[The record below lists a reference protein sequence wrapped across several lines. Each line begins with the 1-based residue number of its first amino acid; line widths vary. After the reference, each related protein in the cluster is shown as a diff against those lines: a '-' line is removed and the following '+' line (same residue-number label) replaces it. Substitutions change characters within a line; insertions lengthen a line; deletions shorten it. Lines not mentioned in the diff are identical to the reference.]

1 MTTGLLRRLLRVRFD
16 YATALDQRRASAL
29 LAITPL
35 FIIALA
41 LALLSTAFS
50 VQILLEL
57 AFPTALILTVAIAAL
72 AWVRRLVQTGRVER
86 ASRVFVGV
94 MLLITGVPVLLQTAP
109 LLALAVPLAAALA
122 LLRWQEAALAG
133 LVIGVLVFAR
143 FSVQVNQP
151 LNDSIRPADT
161 AQADAQMAALLL
173 VTMAGVLLALAGASE
188 RAARQVAGERTRLRA
203 FSRGV
208 FRLADAA
215 DEDVLL
221 WEALTLAQRDMQHTL
236 AQVFLLDAQGRPVRW
251 VRAGAAGEPPQ
262 SGEVFSAGDSAAA
275 AAVIETGAPLEI
287 SAEDDAPLGMHVLA
301 PAVCALALPAR
312 AGERL
317 LAVLSVQTDRDRFG
331 PDDRAAL
338 AGLADVLAGGLLRVR
353 MAEDQARA
361 GREQEMML
369 ARLRD
374 QVGAARAHPAER
386 RAGTLA
392 LPAGQALGYDRSAGG
407 FTPAADLP
415 PALRVAL
422 QAGDVLIDATPE
434 AQHLTAPILLRGQVL
449 GAMSFALPPQPAVT
463 ERQLDLVRTV
473 SARLGIAVENARL
486 YQQSQALAARERK
499 SNEVASQ
506 LLTANEVDALMAQA
520 AELFNDALG
529 GVYARVLIR
538 PDAVQDGAAEPIVEK
553 DGR

>member
-1 MTTGLLRRLLRVRFD
+1 MIARLLRRLLRVRFV
-16 YATALDQRRASAL
+16 YATALEQRRASAL
-29 LAITPL
+29 LAVTPL
-35 FIIALA
+35 FIAVLA
-41 LALLSTAFS
+41 LALLVTSFS

-72 AWVRRLVQTGRVER
+72 VWVRRLVQIGRVER
-86 ASRVFVGV
+86 ASRLFVGV
-94 MLLITGVPVLLQTAP
+94 MLLITAVPVLLQTAP
-109 LLALAVPLAAALA
+109 LMALVVPLAAALV

-133 LVIGVLVFAR
+133 LAIGVVVFVR
-143 FSVQVNQP
+143 FSEQVNQP
-151 LNDSIRPADT
+151 LNEILRPAET
-161 AQADAQMAALLL
+161 AQADVQMAALLL
-173 VTMAGVLLALAGASE
+173 VTTTGVILSMAGASE
-188 RAARQVAGERTRLRA
+188 RAARQISSERVRLRA

-208 FRLADAA
+208 SRLAEAP
-215 DEDVLL
+215 DEDALL
-221 WEALTLAQRDMQHTL
+221 RAALTLAQGDMQHTL
-236 AQVFLLDAQGRPVRW
+236 AQVFLLDAQGRPVRR
-251 VRAGAAGEPPQ
+251 VFAIAPDEPLQSREAVSPGDSAVLNAVIEAGEP
-262 SGEVFSAGDSAAA
+262 V
-275 AAVIETGAPLEI
+275 EI
-287 SAEDDAPLGMHVLA
+287 SAEDDAPLGIHVLV
-301 PAVCALALPAR
+301 PATIALALPVR
-312 AGERL
+312 AGGVL
-317 LAVLSVQTDRDRFG
+317 LAVLSVQTDRDGFG

-338 AGLADVLAGGLLRVR
+338 AGLADVLAVGLVRVR

-361 GREQEMML
+361 AREQEMML
-369 ARLRD
+369 TRLRD
-374 QVGAARAHPAER
+374 QVGAARGRSVAT

-392 LPAGQALGYDRSAGG
+392 LPAGHALGYDRSASG

-415 PALRVAL
+415 PALRAAL

-434 AQHLTAPILLRGQVL
+434 MQQLTAPILLRGQVL

-473 SARLGIAVENARL
+473 AARLGIAVENARL

-538 PDAVQDGAAEPIVEK
+538 PDVLQDGTAESIVEK
-553 DGR
+553 D

>member
-1 MTTGLLRRLLRVRFD
+1 MIARLLRRLLRVRFV
-16 YATALDQRRASAL
+16 YATALEQRRASAL
-29 LAITPL
+29 LAVTPL
-35 FIIALA
+35 FIVVLA
-41 LALLSTAFS
+41 LALLVTSFS

-72 AWVRRLVQTGRVER
+72 VWVRRLVQIGRVER

-94 MLLITGVPVLLQTAP
+94 MLLITAVPVLLQTAP
-109 LLALAVPLAAALA
+109 LMALVVPLAAALV

-133 LVIGVLVFAR
+133 LAIGVVVFVR
-143 FSVQVNQP
+143 FSEQVNQP
-151 LNDSIRPADT
+151 LNEILRPAET
-161 AQADAQMAALLL
+161 AQADVQMVALLL
-173 VTMAGVLLALAGASE
+173 VTTAGVILSMAGASE
-188 RAARQVAGERTRLRA
+188 RAARQISSERVRLRA

-208 FRLADAA
+208 SRLAEAP
-215 DEDVLL
+215 DEDALL
-221 WEALTLAQRDMQHTL
+221 RAALTLAQGDMQHTL
-236 AQVFLLDAQGRPVRW
+236 AQVFLLDAQGRPVRR
-251 VRAGAAGEPPQ
+251 VFAIAPDEPLQSREAVSPGDSAVLNAVIEAGEP
-262 SGEVFSAGDSAAA
+262 V
-275 AAVIETGAPLEI
+275 EI
-287 SAEDDAPLGMHVLA
+287 SAEDDAPLGIHVLV
-301 PAVCALALPAR
+301 PATIALALPVR
-312 AGERL
+312 AGGVL
-317 LAVLSVQTDRDRFG
+317 LAVLSVQTDRDSFG

-338 AGLADVLAGGLLRVR
+338 AGLADVLAVGLVRVR

-361 GREQEMML
+361 AREQEMML
-369 ARLRD
+369 TRLRD
-374 QVGAARAHPAER
+374 QVGAARGRSVAT

-392 LPAGQALGYDRSAGG
+392 LPAGHALGYDRSASG

-415 PALRVAL
+415 PALRAAL

-434 AQHLTAPILLRGQVL
+434 MQQLTAPILLRGQVL

-473 SARLGIAVENARL
+473 AARLGIAVENARL

-538 PDAVQDGAAEPIVEK
+538 PDVLQDGTAESIVEK
-553 DGR
+553 D